1 MRLWPTVCLFL
12 LLLVWPGQSAGQDA
26 AVTAPAAEGV
36 DVRVSQESPDVL
48 VQASRLPPSAT
59 TRTYVH
65 VFLAFAI
72 AFLLLW
78 AYTVAI
84 GRGLGRLEDEVRQL
98 RR

>member
-1 MRLWPTVCLFL
+1 MRLISTVFLFL
-12 LLLVWPGQSAGQDA
+12 LLLVPRSELAGQIA
-26 AVTAPAAEGV
+26 ADTSQAVEPVEVTVATE
-36 DVRVSQESPDVL
+36 SQDVL

-78 AYTVAI
+78 AYTVGI
-84 GRGLGRLEDEVRQL
+84 GRGLGKLEDEVRQL